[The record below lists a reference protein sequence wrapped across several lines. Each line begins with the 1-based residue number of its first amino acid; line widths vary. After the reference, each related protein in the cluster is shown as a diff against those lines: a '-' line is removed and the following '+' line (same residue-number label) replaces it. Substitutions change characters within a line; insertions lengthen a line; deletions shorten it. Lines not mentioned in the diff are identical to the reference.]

1 MRYVRNEDIY
11 DDSNAYEINRDLR
24 TNRIWVGP
32 RGYSATHSAI
42 DEGTGK
48 VHSEVTTE
56 STPASSEFFDLNDTA
71 KTGAYNEND
80 QLPLFHAYHEP
91 AQTRVGTAFSTERG
105 RTHTMVLL
113 AIAKARGEQFVGP
126 TTINPGD
133 DLSRHSLRLAEGAK
147 KRGLI
152 SPNVELPDT
161 PTNAIDFFPSEGI
174 DPFDSYYADPATSTR
189 VPTED
194 IKAGKSELRK
204 VLRGNSQPKKQPPV
218 NQAQFEQLKLDGF

>member
-1 MRYVRNEDIY
+1 MKYVRNESIY
-11 DDSNAYEINRDLR
+11 NKGNAYDKNNDNR
-24 TNRIWVGP
+24 TNRIWVGN
-32 RGYSATHSAI
+32 RGYSSTHSAI
-42 DEGTGK
+42 DETTGK

-56 STPASSEFFDLNDTA
+56 STPLSSEFYDLNDTA
-71 KTGAYNEND
+71 KTYSYREND

-133 DLSRHSLRLAEGAK
+133 DLSQHSLRLAEGAK

-152 SPNVELPDT
+152 SPDVELPDS
-161 PTNAIDFFPSEGI
+161 PTNNIDFFPSEGI
-174 DPFDSYYADPATSTR
+174 DPFASYYGDPATSTK
-189 VPTED
+189 VPVED
-194 IKAGKSELRK
+194 IKAGKNELRK
-204 VLRGNSQPKKQPPV
+204 VLRGTPQPKKQPPV
-218 NQAQFEQLKLDGF
+218 NQSQFEQLRLDGF